1 MDRKTIGYILT
12 SFGLG
17 IIASAIIYPLGY
29 LESEAVFYTM
39 TSTGITFAF
48 IGRMVRPSVKSNSEN

>member
-12 SFGLG
+12 SFGFG

-29 LESEAVFYTM
+29 VESETY
-39 TSTGITFAF
+39 F
-48 IGRMVRPSVKSNSEN
+48 IR

>member
-12 SFGLG
+12 SFGFG

-29 LESEAVFYTM
+29 LESETVFYTM
-39 TSTGITFAF
+39 TSTGVTFVF